1 MIYKYYALIEEEKE
15 EDGSCGFIVT
25 FPDLSNVFTEGDT
38 LEEAVKHAWEVL
50 VSMLWVFEEK
60 GISFSPPS
68 PVSILKDRLKE
79 GESLVLIEADTDKD
93 GLE

>member
-1 MIYKYYALIEEEKE
+1 MIYKYYAVIEEERE
-15 EDGSCGFIVT
+15 EDGSSAFIVS
-25 FPDLSNVFTEGDT
+25 FPDLDNVFTDGDT

-50 VSMLWVFEEK
+50 VSMLWIFEEK
-60 GISFSPPS
+60 GIVFSPPS

-79 GESLVLIEADTDKD
+79 GDSLVLIEVDTVKD